1 MGLEYLLLSASVTE
15 LVGLTESN
23 TNKLTCLSRFPVD
36 VMLHKAR
43 LWSSIKSLAADDGPQ
58 IIVTYIALQEFV
70 IYGKQE
76 WSSDEKPKFPKRYS
90 NIGVFTRT

>member
-1 MGLEYLLLSASVTE
+1 MGLVYLLSTSVTK

-23 TNKLTCLSRFPVD
+23 TSKLTCLSRFPVD

-43 LWSSIKSLAADDGPQ
+43 VWSSIQSQAADECPQ
-58 IIVTYIALQEFV
+58 ITVTYMALQEFV

-90 NIGVFTRT
+90 NIGCFTRT

>member
-1 MGLEYLLLSASVTE
+1 MLLSASVTE

-23 TNKLTCLSRFPVD
+23 SSKSTCLSRFPVD

-43 LWSSIKSLAADDGPQ
+43 LWSSIKSQTADECPQ
-58 IIVTYIALQEFV
+58 ITVTYVVLQEFV
-70 IYGKQE
+70 IYGKRE
-76 WSSDEKPKFPKRYS
+76 WSSNADPKFPKRYS